1 MEPEKTKIEV
11 EPGSMSDAYS
21 AKYEKLRSDQIVA
34 QLRQNEQLPKGSL
47 FRVDLPDLAHPI
59 FMRAGTSDLWVF
71 DQVFVYKELETD
83 LGENVASIIDAGANI
98 GLTSVYF
105 ANRFPDAQILA
116 LEVEQQNFDLLAM
129 NARPYP
135 RIIPLLKGLWN
146 RGANL
151 VINNPEEYPWAFT
164 VSEAS
169 EGKATAIEGISV
181 SALLRDFGWDRVDLL
196 KMDIEG
202 AELEVLSYGADE
214 WLDRVKVL
222 AIEFHYQRP
231 GCWEA
236 FTRLADQD
244 QFTFKWCGEYAV
256 LTRIANKS

>member
-1 MEPEKTKIEV
+1 MP
-11 EPGSMSDAYS
+11 DAYS
-21 AKYEKLRSDQIVA
+21 TKYEKLGSDQIVA

-47 FRVDLPDLAHPI
+47 FQVDLPELAHPI
-59 FMRAGTSDLWVF
+59 LMRAGTSDLWVF
-71 DQVFVYKELETD
+71 DQIFVYKELETD
-83 LGENVASIIDAGANI
+83 LGQNAASIIDAGANI

-116 LEVEQQNFDLLAM
+116 LEVDQQNFDLLAM
-129 NARPYP
+129 NTRSYP
-135 RIIPLLKGLWN
+135 RICPLLKGLWN
-146 RGANL
+146 RRAKL
-151 VINNPEEYPWAFT
+151 VITNPEEYPWAFT

-169 EGKATAIEGISV
+169 EKKEATIEGISV
-181 SALLRDFGWDRVDLL
+181 PELLRDFDWNGVDLL

-202 AELEVLSYGADE
+202 AELEVLSHGAEE

-236 FTRLADQD
+236 FTRLAEQD
-244 QFTFKWCGEYAV
+244 QFALKWCGEYAV
-256 LTRIANKS
+256 LTRIAAKT